1 MCKGISGREN
11 VLCLVFS
18 LVQSPADYESGKVV
32 EEDKEIGKPCG
43 RSTR

>member
-18 LVQSPADYESGKVV
+18 LVQSPADYESG
-32 EEDKEIGKPCG
+32 ESGG
-43 RSTR
+43 RRQGDWEALWEKY

>member
-1 MCKGISGREN
+1 MVEKMFC
-11 VLCLVFS
+11 VWFP

-32 EEDKEIGKPCG
+32 EEDKEIAKPCG